1 MTNDAVKTRNSLM
14 IITVVLGVIC
24 MAAGFVFTDSILM
37 WAVGIA
43 LGVLICI
50 FRVLSM
56 TRSLEKA
63 AEMTPENAQ
72 NYGRAQYMLRYVITL
87 AAAVFACYKGFAD
100 PVALIV
106 GLVLLQPAVYICNFI
121 MNRAEK
127 N

>member
-1 MTNDAVKTRNSLM
+1 MTK
-14 IITVVLGVIC
+14 
-24 MAAGFVFTDSILM
+24 
-37 WAVGIA
+37 
-43 LGVLICI
+43 
-50 FRVLSM
+50 
-56 TRSLEKA
+56 
-63 AEMTPENAQ
+63 ENAQ